1 MLQLPALLEQLLLVL
16 VPQLEPL
23 HLPQGLPL
31 EQERQ
36 RKLVRRPAL

>member
-1 MLQLPALLEQLLLVL
+1 

-31 EQERQ
+31 EQEHQ
-36 RKLVRRPAL
+36 RKLVRRPAPKLL